1 MIFQTIN
8 KTLRVGVQL
17 ASLTLMGFSM
27 ALNATSLE
35 PIDNPIVI
43 QRADPWIV
51 RHDDT
56 GCYTFI
62 GTSPKFDE
70 IELREACRL
79 NDLKIAEPKVIWKK
93 NTKGPMSVNIWA
105 PELHEVDGDWYI
117 YFAAGDIDHPWSIRM
132 YALKNTAENPMEG
145 KWVEAGRIATPVD
158 SFSLDATTFEHRGK
172 RYLVWAQQD
181 AERTYNSALWI
192 AEMDSPTSIKFDTV
206 TLLSEPK
213 LDWEV
218 LGYKVNEGAAVIV
231 RHGRALITYSA
242 SATDHRYAMGL
253 LWADENAD
261 LLDPTSWHKRDKPIF
276 TTNAAAGR
284 FGPGHNGFVKAED
297 GVTDLMI
304 YHSRDYEILRGTPL
318 TDPNRHARARVI
330 YWDAEGFPVLQPELT
345 D

>member
-1 MIFQTIN
+1 MISQTIN

-93 NTKGPMSVNIWA
+93 NAKGPMSVNIWA

-117 YFAAGDIDHPWSIRM
+117 
-132 YALKNTAENPMEG
+132 
-145 KWVEAGRIATPVD
+145 
-158 SFSLDATTFEHRGK
+158 
-172 RYLVWAQQD
+172 
-181 AERTYNSALWI
+181 
-192 AEMDSPTSIKFDTV
+192 
-206 TLLSEPK
+206 
-213 LDWEV
+213 
-218 LGYKVNEGAAVIV
+218 
-231 RHGRALITYSA
+231 
-242 SATDHRYAMGL
+242 
-253 LWADENAD
+253 
-261 LLDPTSWHKRDKPIF
+261 
-276 TTNAAAGR
+276 
-284 FGPGHNGFVKAED
+284 
-297 GVTDLMI
+297 
-304 YHSRDYEILRGTPL
+304 
-318 TDPNRHARARVI
+318 
-330 YWDAEGFPVLQPELT
+330 
-345 D
+345 